1 MMSHVEFH
9 QRRALKKMIKDSGLF
24 VNSRDHLRQSLIAVL
39 DVISSFQWQ
48 RPTQSRGSMA
58 MKMEGAIGITPVG
71 ANAIIAAPTLSAHV
85 MLRAID

>member
-1 MMSHVEFH
+1 
-9 QRRALKKMIKDSGLF
+9 
-24 VNSRDHLRQSLIAVL
+24 
-39 DVISSFQWQ
+39 
-48 RPTQSRGSMA
+48 MA